1 MSFNRNGVV
10 LGKHLDIRN
19 SFNINESEKLIKTK
33 KGISDVRLSGSNL
46 VVVLQDNSSFT
57 VPLSSLIPA
66 AKADKFL
73 KTVSYNSNT
82 KKLVFTVGNDLNAT
96 TETVEVSVAD
106 FLPVVA
112 GNGLQGNGTT
122 EQPLQLKLD
131 TSGSNALTTSTNGL
145 KLDANQLKPV
155 ATVQLVDV
163 FGESIGY
170 ALTESQ
176 RRAF

>member
-1 MSFNRNGVV
+1 MSFNLKGVV
-10 LGKHLDIRN
+10 LGKHLDTIN
-19 SFNINESEKLIKTK
+19 SFVVDEQSKQIKVK
-33 KGISDVRLSGSNL
+33 KGLKSAVLTGSTLNITTL
-46 VVVLQDNSSFT
+46 DDAVIA
-57 VPLSSLIPA
+57 VPLAGLIPA